1 MSDPNTISW
10 SESLLKWSDFQAE
23 PNPAEFEDAYS
34 SIKYRYTWT
43 VTSEKFGNEIKF
55 SIQNISIIPEFH
67 RNLSWVRLTLSTDD
81 LLKHQQGHFDLAELH
96 KFEMINALKKLENK
110 WYQTRG
116 QNEEQRKQ
124 FAREDSGMLIATEMI
139 KWDKF
144 LIEKQKQ
151 YDFETD
157 FGQLREKQSEY
168 NSMFAN
174 LRKK

>member
-1 MSDPNTISW
+1 MSDLNTVSW
-10 SESLLKWSDFQAE
+10 SESQLKWSDFQAE

-34 SIKYRYTWT
+34 SIKYRYTWI

-55 SIQNISIIPEFH
+55 SIQNISLIPEFH
-67 RNLSWVRLTLSTDD
+67 RNLSWVRLALATDN

-96 KFEMINALKKLENK
+96 KFEMMNDLKKLENK

-116 QNEEQRKQ
+116 ENDEQRKQ
-124 FAREDSGMLIATEMI
+124 FAREDSGTMIANEMI

-151 YDFETD
+151 YDSETN
-157 FGQLREKQSEY
+157 FGQLHEKQSEY
-168 NSMFAN
+168 NSIFAT
-174 LRKK
+174 LRNK